1 MPKRLENKVAIIT
14 GASKGIGKG
23 IAKIFAAE
31 GAKLI
36 ITGRNK
42 ADLEKT
48 AHKIGGNVIP
58 VVANITSK
66 IDLEKVATLALEKFG
81 RIDILCQNAGI
92 YPTKLLRDMTEA
104 DWDETCDTNLKGSF
118 LAIKACL
125 PIMEKQKYGRIVM
138 TSSITGPKV
147 SQPGFAH
154 YAASKAG
161 INGLIKTAALE
172 YAHLG
177 ITINGIEPGN
187 ISTEGFDDRPVE
199 IIQSLI
205 KAIPMGRFGTPEDVA
220 YAALFLASDEA
231 KYITGETIVVDGGQ
245 ILPESPFIDLA

>member
-1 MPKRLENKVAIIT
+1 MQKRLDNKVAIIT

-23 IAKIFAAE
+23 IAKIFAE
-31 GAKLI
+31 HGAKLI

-42 ADLEKT
+42 ADLEKV
-48 AHKIGGNVIP
+48 AQELGGDVIP
-58 VVANITSK
+58 LVANITSAS
-66 IDLEKVATLALEKFG
+66 DMEKVAETALAKFG
-81 RIDILCQNAGI
+81 RIDILCQNAGM

-118 LAIKACL
+118 LALQACL
-125 PIMEKQKYGRIVM
+125 PIMEKQKYGRIVF

-147 SQPGFAH
+147 TQPGFAH

-161 INGLIKTAALE
+161 MNGLMKTAALE

-177 ITINGIEPGN
+177 ITVNGIEPGN
-187 ISTEGFDDRPVE
+187 IITEGLDDRPAAIV
-199 IIQSLI
+199 QSLI

-245 ILPESPFIDLA
+245 ILPESPFIELL

>member
-1 MPKRLENKVAIIT
+1 MQKRLTHKVAIIT

-23 IAKIFAAE
+23 IAKIFAE
-31 GAKLI
+31 HGAKLI

-42 ADLEKT
+42 TDLEKV
-48 AHKIGGNVIP
+48 AHEIGGDIIP
-58 VVANITSK
+58 VVANMTSNE
-66 IDLEKVATLALEKFG
+66 DMQKVAQLALAKFG

-92 YPTKLLRDMTEA
+92 YPTKLLRDMSES

-118 LAIKACL
+118 LIIKACL
-125 PIMEKQKYGRIVM
+125 PIMEKQKYGRIVF

-147 SQPGFAH
+147 TQPGFAH

-161 INGLIKTAALE
+161 MNGLIKTAALE

-177 ITINGIEPGN
+177 ITVNGIEPGN
-187 ISTEGFDDRPVE
+187 ISTEGLDDRPPE
-199 IIQSLI
+199 IVKSLLS
-205 KAIPMGRFGTPEDVA
+205 AIPMGRFGTAEDVA

-245 ILPESPFIDLA
+245 ILPESPFIDLV